1 MKAQAIDVN
10 YHIEGEGP
18 ALFLIH
24 GISASHLAFA
34 KVVKHLKKDFTCISY
49 DLRGHGQS
57 PKATTPYSLDEMVA
71 DLEQLRSKLG
81 IEKAHVA
88 GHSLGG
94 MIGPAYAK
102 AYPNRVLSI
111 GLLSTAAGRTA
122 EDSDRVL
129 AVVEKLE
136 NEGIP
141 AVLDALASRWFTD
154 EFAAKSPDL
163 IAARLEQVQKND
175 PAVFATV
182 FRMYAEI
189 EMAPWL
195 DQIATPSLVLTG
207 ECDGGC
213 NPRLNTFI
221 AEQLPNSELVI
232 LDNLKHAIMIEA
244 PELVAQHMLTFM
256 RKHNP

>member
-1 MKAQAIDVN
+1 MPQAVDVH

-18 ALFLIH
+18 AIFLIH
-24 GISASHLAFA
+24 GISASHHAWA
-34 KVVKHLKKDFTCISY
+34 GVVKNLKKEFTCISY

-71 DLEQLRSKLG
+71 DLEQLRKKLG
-81 IEKAHVA
+81 IEQAHIA

-102 AYPNRVLSI
+102 AYPERTLSV
-111 GLLSTAAGRTA
+111 GLLSTAAGRTKD
-122 EDSDRVL
+122 DSSKVL

-136 NEGIP
+136 NEGI
-141 AVLDALASRWFTD
+141 AAILDALVGRWFTD
-154 EFAAKSPDL
+154 EFAAKSPEL
-163 IAARLEQVQKND
+163 IASRLAQVQSND
-175 PAVFATV
+175 PDVFATV
-182 FRMYAEI
+182 FRMYAET

-195 DQIATPSLVLTG
+195 DQVHTPALVLTG

-221 AEQLPNSELVI
+221 AEQLPNAKLVI
-232 LDNLKHAIMIEA
+232 LDNLKHAIMFEA
-244 PELVAQHMLTFM
+244 PNLVSEHLLSFL
-256 RKHNP
+256 RENNPT

>member
-1 MKAQAIDVN
+1 MSQAVDVN

-24 GISASHLAFA
+24 GISASHHAWA
-34 KVVKHLKKDFTCISY
+34 GVVKHLKKEFTCISY

-81 IEKAHVA
+81 IEQAHVA

-102 AYPNRVLSI
+102 AHPERVLSV

-122 EDSDRVL
+122 EDRAKVL

-141 AVLDALASRWFTD
+141 AVLDALVSRWFTD
-154 EFAAKSPDL
+154 DFAAKSPEL
-163 IAARLEQVQKND
+163 IAARLAQVQSND

-182 FRMYAEI
+182 FRMYAQT

-195 DQIATPSLVLTG
+195 HQVATPALVLTG

-221 AEQLPNSELVI
+221 AEQLPNAKLVI
-232 LDNLKHAIMIEA
+232 LDNLKHAIMFEA
-244 PELVAQHMLTFM
+244 PDLVAEHMLSFM
-256 RKHNP
+256 RANNPS